1 MERPAPDTVSWKVT
15 RQGDSYYT
23 VSADLSDCTCPR
35 FKQLR
40 VMCQH
45 ALAVKA
51 YTTREMREADPCAI
65 LDRVHKGYLLSSQL
79 AIYSTAPIVADLSN
93 LVPVAYE
100 VTVPPIRPQERQAGG
115 IGRAAL
121 PELVGLDDED
131 LDSHDWG
138 PTGEDGSLLHPVV
151 PQGLARRLAQ
161 LQQFRLERQR
171 EEGE

>member
-1 MERPAPDTVSWKVT
+1 MERAAPDTVQFKVT

-23 VSADLSDCTCPR
+23 VSGDLSDCTCPR

-51 YTTREMREADPCAI
+51 HTTRELREA
-65 LDRVHKGYLLSSQL
+65 DRVHKGYLLSSQL
-79 AIYSTAPIVADLSN
+79 AMYSTAPMVADLGN

-100 VTVPPIRPQERQAGG
+100 VTVPPLRPNPN
-115 IGRAAL
+115 
-121 PELVGLDDED
+121 PEPVGLDDED
-131 LDSHDWG
+131 LDQHEWG

-151 PQGLARRLAQ
+151 PQGLAQRLAQ